1 MSSAK
6 RRITKVNRTRTF
18 RLLLGMIVLTML
30 LVWMGRSVPTV
41 GAVAA
46 ASATP
51 TPSAPATPTG
61 VQPGAGATSPVTPPV
76 PANAEPHSNC
86 LMCHSNPDLVG
97 VLQNGDTLSLFVNDN
112 HYIRSVHGEK
122 GLECVAC
129 HPNISGYPHGEVQQ
143 ISCLECHDEL
153 GGNMTTKYVAL
164 RVNLPYENR
173 RALGLPINE
182 YCRPCHEKE
191 FDSTIDSA
199 HVKVLNSGNTQAP
212 VCIDCHGSHEITP
225 PDQPR
230 SKISQTCAVCH
241 ESVYSSYRSSVH
253 GKALE
258 EDGNPDV
265 PTCIDCHGVHSVRG
279 PRDPSFR
286 GDSIMICGKCHSNR
300 PLMEK
305 YGIDVDVFNSYL
317 DDFHGRTVN
326 LFREKGG
333 LSSNKAVC
341 FDCHGIHNIR
351 SVDDPLSSVY
361 PDNLQATCQ
370 QCHEDASIRFPQA
383 WLSHYSPSMEKT
395 PALYLVGLAY
405 QLLIPVTLGGF
416 AVYIGLDARKRW
428 GDKRQHH
435 ARLKA
440 MAEEELDDFDFEE
453 GKDE

>member
-1 MSSAK
+1 MNQ
-6 RRITKVNRTRTF
+6 RRTY
-18 RLLLGMIVLTML
+18 RLMLGMIGLL
-30 LVWMGRSVPTV
+30 FALVWMGRVVSNV
-41 GAVAA
+41 GAGAPPQATSTPVAT
-46 ASATP
+46 ATP
-51 TPSAPATPTG
+51 TE
-61 VQPGAGATSPVTPPV
+61 VQPEAGSAQPVTPPV
-76 PANAEPHSNC
+76 PAGVEPHSNC
-86 LMCHSNPDLVG
+86 LMCHSNPDLLG
-97 VLQNGDTLSLFVNDN
+97 VLENGETFPLFVDDD
-112 HYIRSVHGEK
+112 HYIRSVHGKK

-129 HPNISGYPHGEVQQ
+129 HPNISGYPHSELEQ
-143 ISCLECHDEL
+143 INCLECHDEQ
-153 GGNMTTKYVAL
+153 GGNMQTRYVAL
-164 RVNLPYENR
+164 RVNLPYADR

-199 HVKVLNSGNTQAP
+199 HVKVLNSGNTEAP
-212 VCIDCHGSHEITP
+212 VCIDCHGSHEIAP
-225 PDQPR
+225 PDEPR
-230 SKISQTCAVCH
+230 SKISQTCAACH

-253 GKALE
+253 GEALE
-258 EDGNPDV
+258 IESNPDV

-286 GDSIMICGKCHSNR
+286 GDSIMICGRCHGDR
-300 PLMEK
+300 QLMEK
-305 YGIDVDVFNSYL
+305 YGIQVDVFNSYL

-370 QCHEDASIRFPQA
+370 QCHEDATIRFPQA
-383 WLSHYSPSMEKT
+383 WLSHYSPSWEKT
-395 PALYLVGLAY
+395 PVLYAVNLAY
-405 QLLIPVTLGGF
+405 KILIPATLGGF

-428 GDKRQHH
+428 GDKRQRR
-435 ARLKA
+435 ARLEA

-453 GKDE
+453 ERDE